1 MKANIGQMFVAPV
14 KDEKDRLIEEE
25 IDEELYEKMRQ
36 AKLKDEGY
44 DRMQIELRKKFNQTN
59 HSERIN
65 SINKQHRGLLIMGFV
80 AVAISGIIQ
89 PVFGILFSELIYYST
104 ENAAIFGVDYI
115 ETVPG
120 EENLLCL
127 YVVIIAIALGVCIA
141 MRFYA
146 FGKLAQNITSVMR

>member
-1 MKANIGQMFVAPV
+1 
-14 KDEKDRLIEEE
+14 
-25 IDEELYEKMRQ
+25 MRQ
-36 AKLKDEGY
+36 AKLNDEGF
-44 DRMQIELRKKFNQTN
+44 DRMQIELKKKFNHTN
-59 HSERIN
+59 YSQRIN
-65 SINKQHRGLLIMGFV
+65 EINKGNRGLLIMGFI

-115 ETVPG
+115 ESVPG

-127 YVVIIAIALGVCIA
+127 YVLIIAIALGLCIA

-146 FGKLAQNITSVMR
+146 FGKLAQNITNVMR